1 MSKLGLPLRFLFSFL
16 LQQWIYGLPFWRVA
30 QLLPTHWGC
39 LCRSPWPSAT
49 RCERQ
54 WPAHHSQ
61 VLHTF
66 SALQQSGS
74 AVLHTPTQHKRL
86 PLECHTSGNETRA
99 VITACIFI
107 AELWGGWHP
116 KYHSTTWDV
125 WPSLWVPPNLGY
137 SMIANDAEAE
147 QTVPASGPYQHD
159 GSPSMTFPQLPAFN
173 LIATSQL
180 PAAGVAWGQLC
191 LHCLLFLTVSFTR
204 KLPLGSGLQAGSY
217 YCLYSFCWKPVLLL
231 LEETLAN
238 PSSFFKKEEYVLHK
252 ISSFPLLPGGEQRKT
267 NKILNRKLLHLSWK
281 TVPFPSIECLFCHT
295 AFQFVTMKS
304 EETNFVAAFFL
315 IKTTL
320 IGNFYWAY
328 PLLWS
333 TGQWNH

>member
-1 MSKLGLPLRFLFSFL
+1 MDLWITILESCSTSANALRMSLSKSMAFCHALWATVTSPSQPGPPHFLCPAAVRQCS
-16 LQQWIYGLPFWRVA
+16 PPHSDSA
-30 QLLPTHWGC
+30 QEAPTGVPHIWEWDKG
-39 LCRSPWPSAT
+39 SD
-49 RCERQ
+49 
-54 WPAHHSQ
+54 HS
-61 VLHTF
+61 L
-66 SALQQSGS
+66 
-74 AVLHTPTQHKRL
+74 
-86 PLECHTSGNETRA
+86 
-99 VITACIFI
+99 IFI

-159 GSPSMTFPQLPAFN
+159 GSPSITFPQLPAFN

-315 IKTTL
+315 SKTTL